1 MISAQASSPKLGPLT
16 TERLEAGKDWLKQLP
31 DDRWFI
37 QLFATDAVRHAEV
50 ENLLRRLPSGGV
62 EMDKVHVYYSDLSG
76 KPRYGVTYGN
86 YASAAAASAAART
99 LPQVLRANK
108 PYPRQA
114 VRLR

>member
-1 MISAQASSPKLGPLT
+1 MTPAQSASPQLGPLT
-16 TERLEAGKDWLKQLP
+16 TERLEAGQAWLKQLP

-37 QLFATDAVRHAEV
+37 QLFATDASRHAEV
-50 ENLLRRLPSGGV
+50 ENLLRRLPSGAV
-62 EMDKVHVYYSDLSG
+62 EIDKVHVYYSELSG

-86 YASAAAASAAART
+86 YASAGAASAAVRA

-114 VRLR
+114 IRLR